1 MHGGRRMRIGEKC
14 TFTVGKDMFGGKIK
28 AEHKYVGKCAGD
40 LLVSYRNCIIQVKSI
55 KKVEKSPIKKEKAP
69 TASDY
74 KNLGDVLFE
83 TAIRYRDNFT
93 SVISGEKFPEFTWN
107 ELQAGHGVSRQHWAT
122 RHNPLNC
129 HAITSGQNF
138 HMSLGTAK
146 TIAQY
151 WAYVAKKYGQ
161 DVVDSLLNEKHE
173 SPKLSIGYLKEDCEK
188 QYNFLTECL
197 EKWNKTSK
205 IKRSAFEVL
214 CIRCEKFP
222 KAKKEGIFKAL
233 TEIKGYW

>member
-1 MHGGRRMRIGEKC
+1 MRQGEKC
-14 TFTVGKDMFGGKIK
+14 VFTVSEDMFNGKLKKGHRYIG
-28 AEHKYVGKCAGD
+28 KYW
-40 LLVSYRNCIIQVKSI
+40 LPTLVYYRNWHVPVATVEPI
-55 KKVEKSPIKKEKAP
+55 KKPTVKKEKAP

-107 ELQAGHGVSRQHWAT
+107 ELQAGHGISRQHWAT

-161 DVVDSLLNEKHE
+161 DVVDKLLNEKLK
-173 SPKLSIGYLKEDCEK
+173 SPKLSISYLKEDCEK
-188 QYNFLTECL
+188 QYDFLTKCL
-197 EKWNKTSK
+197 ETWNKTAK
-205 IKRSAFEVL
+205 IKRSTYEVL

>member
-1 MHGGRRMRIGEKC
+1 MRIGEKC
-14 TFTVGKDMFGGKIK
+14 KFVLSENLYALKAGRKYTGIYAGGDRVRYQRFVVVP
-28 AEHKYVGKCAGD
+28 EE
-40 LLVSYRNCIIQVKSI
+40 II
-55 KKVEKSPIKKEKAP
+55 PIKKTPVVKVKAP
-69 TASDY
+69 TAADY

-151 WAYVAKKYGQ
+151 WAYVSKKYGQ
-161 DVVDSLLNEKHE
+161 DVVDRLLNEKHE

-188 QYNFLTECL
+188 QYDFLTECL
-197 EKWNKTSK
+197 EMWNKTAK
-205 IKRSAFEVL
+205 IKRSTYEVL

>member
-1 MHGGRRMRIGEKC
+1 MRQGEKC
-14 TFTVGKDMFGGKIK
+14 VFTVSEDMFNGKLK
-28 AEHKYVGKCAGD
+28 KGHRYVGKYW
-40 LLVSYRNCIIQVKSI
+40 LPTLVYYRNWHVPVAT
-55 KKVEKSPIKKEKAP
+55 VEPIKKPTIKKAKAP

-188 QYNFLTECL
+188 QYDFLTECL
-197 EKWNKTSK
+197 ETWNKTSK

>member
-1 MHGGRRMRIGEKC
+1 MRIGEKC
-14 TFTVGKDMFGGKIK
+14 KFILSENMYALKAGRKYTGIYAGGDRVRYQRFILIP
-28 AEHKYVGKCAGD
+28 EE
-40 LLVSYRNCIIQVKSI
+40 II
-55 KKVEKSPIKKEKAP
+55 PIKKTPVVKIKAP
-69 TASDY
+69 TAADY

-161 DVVDSLLNEKHE
+161 DVVDDLLNNEKP
-173 SPKLSIGYLKEDCEK
+173 SPKLSISYLKEDCEK
-188 QYNFLTECL
+188 QYDFLTECL
-197 EKWNKTSK
+197 EIWNKTSK
-205 IKRSAFEVL
+205 IKRTAAEV
-214 CIRCEKFP
+214 IKMRCEKYP
-222 KAKKEGIFKAL
+222 KAKATGVLKVLDLIQRG
-233 TEIKGYW
+233 EI

>member
-1 MHGGRRMRIGEKC
+1 MRQGEKC
-14 TFTVGKDMFGGKIK
+14 VFTVSEDMFNGKLKKGHRYIG
-28 AEHKYVGKCAGD
+28 KYW
-40 LLVSYRNCIIQVKSI
+40 LPTLVYYRNWHVPVATVEPI
-55 KKVEKSPIKKEKAP
+55 KKPTLKKEKAP

-173 SPKLSIGYLKEDCEK
+173 SPKLSISYLKEDCEK
-188 QYNFLTECL
+188 QYDFLTECL

-233 TEIKGYW
+233 TEIKGYR

>member
-1 MHGGRRMRIGEKC
+1 MRQGEKC
-14 TFTVGKDMFGGKIK
+14 VFTVSEDMFNGKLK
-28 AEHKYVGKCAGD
+28 KGHRYVGKYW
-40 LLVSYRNCIIQVKSI
+40 LPTLVYYRNWHVPVATVEPI
-55 KKVEKSPIKKEKAP
+55 KKPTVKKEKAP

-93 SVISGEKFPEFTWN
+93 SVISGERFPEFTWN
-107 ELQAGHGVSRQHWAT
+107 ELQAGHGVSRQQWAT

-188 QYNFLTECL
+188 QYDFLTECL
-197 EKWNKTSK
+197 EMWNKTSK